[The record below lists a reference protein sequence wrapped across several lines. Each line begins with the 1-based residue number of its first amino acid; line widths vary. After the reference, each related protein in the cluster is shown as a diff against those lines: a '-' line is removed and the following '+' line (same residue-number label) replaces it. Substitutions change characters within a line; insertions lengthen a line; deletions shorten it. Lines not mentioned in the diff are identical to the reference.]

1 VKKSFAIIGSG
12 AVGALYGAW
21 LARAGFDVHF
31 LARSDHEY
39 VRDHGLIV
47 DSVKGNFAVPHV
59 NVYANASAMPKCDV
73 AAITLK
79 TTANGILPQVL
90 PHVVKDNG
98 IVLVMQNGLGFEE
111 KVADIVGPG
120 HVLGV
125 LCFVCSNKAGPGHV
139 RHLDFGHI
147 TIGQYAKNGAASGI
161 TEDMKNIADDF
172 AKAGVEVSL
181 APDLGVARWKK
192 LVWNVP
198 YNGLSV
204 ILNATTDSLMKNP
217 HSRRL
222 VKRLMQE
229 VCRGAKACGHPIED
243 AFIDEMLSYTDAMTP
258 YETSMKIDFDGKRP
272 MEVESI
278 FGAPLEAAE
287 KAGVE
292 LPLLSVLY
300 EELKYLDERNRV
312 RE

>member
-1 VKKSFAIIGSG
+1 MNTYAIIGSG

-21 LARAGFDVHF
+21 LAREGFDVHF
-31 LARSDHEY
+31 LARSDYEHI
-39 VRDHGLIV
+39 RDHGLII
-47 DSVKGNFAVPHV
+47 DSVKGNFVLPHV
-59 NVYANASAMPKCDV
+59 KVYADASAMPRCDV
-73 AAITLK
+73 VAITLK
-79 TTANGILPQVL
+79 TTANGILPEALPQVL
-90 PHVVKDNG
+90 KEGG

-111 KVADIVGPG
+111 KAAAIVGPD

-147 TIGQYAKNGAASGI
+147 TIGHYTGSGAPSGI

-172 AKAGVEVSL
+172 TKAGVSVSL

-204 ILNATTDSLMKNP
+204 ALGATTDSLMKNP
-217 HSRRL
+217 HSRGL

-229 VCRGAKACGHPIED
+229 VCQGAQACGIR
-243 AFIDEMLSYTDAMTP
+243 S
-258 YETSMKIDFDGKRP
+258 
-272 MEVESI
+272 
-278 FGAPLEAAE
+278 
-287 KAGVE
+287 
-292 LPLLSVLY
+292 
-300 EELKYLDERNRV
+300 RNRAS
-312 RE
+312 RKCFPTPIP